1 MIVKAAKC
9 NTTFFGNFLRLDKD
23 ILVIEDD
30 DQNGLQAA
38 KAEIEAGRLIEVKE
52 EELEGFSETLDVS
65 EMNVE
70 QLKSVAEQLGIEGFS
85 KMKKVDLISAIER
98 CKEEGEE

>member
-9 NTTFFGNFLRLDKD
+9 NTTFFGELLRLDKD

-38 KAEIEAGRLIEVKE
+38 ESEIEAGRLIEVKE
-52 EELEGFSETLDVS
+52 EELEAFSETLDIS

-70 QLKSVAEQLGIEGFS
+70 QLKSVAEQLEIEGFS
-85 KMKKVDLISAIER
+85 KMKKAELISAIES
-98 CKEEGEE
+98 CQEEGEE